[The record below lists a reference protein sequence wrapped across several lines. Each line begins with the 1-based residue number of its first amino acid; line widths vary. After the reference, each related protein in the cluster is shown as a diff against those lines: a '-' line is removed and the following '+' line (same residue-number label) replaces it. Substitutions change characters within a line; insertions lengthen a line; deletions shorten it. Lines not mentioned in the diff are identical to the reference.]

1 MWRIWRLKWRY
12 LLRDPYD
19 VDDALDQREAEVQ
32 RKETEL
38 RTERQA
44 IMAERSAL
52 RAAEDS
58 YRTFLEKNG
67 RAVPPLQLT
76 PERSEHVARPKR
88 VRAAEQVSGG
98 DLDGVTLRVG
108 PQRLRVLEVI
118 ARATAEGKSTTN
130 NEIAVETSI
139 SPTRIS
145 NVLFEDGRRGF
156 LQRKGDEIQMTVRG
170 YEFLRLMQ
178 SPAGRLR
185 PQTETP
191 DDPKGARRPDIS
203 VEVGGFA
210 AATKTQH

>member
-1 MWRIWRLKWRY
+1 M
-12 LLRDPYD
+12 
-19 VDDALDQREAEVQ
+19 
-32 RKETEL
+32 
-38 RTERQA
+38 
-44 IMAERSAL
+44 
-52 RAAEDS
+52 
-58 YRTFLEKNG
+58 
-67 RAVPPLQLT
+67 
-76 PERSEHVARPKR
+76 
-88 VRAAEQVSGG
+88 
-98 DLDGVTLRVG
+98 G

-191 DDPKGARRPDIS
+191 GALRVVRRPDIS